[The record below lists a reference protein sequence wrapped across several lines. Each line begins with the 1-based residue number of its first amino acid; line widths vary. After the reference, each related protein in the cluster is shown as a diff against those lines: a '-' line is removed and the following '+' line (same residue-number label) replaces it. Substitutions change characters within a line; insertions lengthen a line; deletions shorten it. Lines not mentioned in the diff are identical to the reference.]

1 MDLDFNILNF
11 KFSRE
16 NGVSVETDGDKEFI
30 SLFARI
36 KRVLID
42 CKDNS
47 LKYELEFLHRYLKQ
61 LKTVIVP
68 ASTLTPSNLM
78 NLMAEGLD
86 VKHTNKDKLCS
97 ALLVSGDVAEV
108 EYIHTGYGFDTFK
121 DQTIFVSNRIHSKK
135 ALDEKVHVN
144 HSRYDIEPRGTIS
157 EWLDMYVNHI
167 HGSAE
172 LEMATIMGL
181 SAPILAYLKQFQ
193 PDLRSLLIH
202 LTGSSSSG
210 KTTALQIACSVAG
223 NPSSEAKSLVRNW
236 NGTLNSILAS
246 CQDIHGIPL
255 AFDELS
261 TNSYQNLTGVL
272 YNLTD
277 GVGRARANSE
287 GNLRPVGSWSTVF
300 LSSGELSIYNRVSSN
315 VGLRVRIFEF
325 ENLQW
330 TKSASQAEA
339 IKTLCSQN
347 FGHLLP
353 AFMDHL
359 FSADVSLGIIS
370 DYYEEQV
377 DNLMNLLPDSTTKQ
391 RVASKLAIILTTAE
405 LVNSSGLITVDT
417 EAITQILIDYEESHI
432 DDRDLGA
439 NALDKLMQHLIVNQ
453 RALSK
458 YGHNTLGYL
467 EGKNVF
473 IYREQLA
480 KLLKQLGFEDSKL
493 VINQWI
499 ASGDI
504 LQTESD
510 RNTSRVVIDGK
521 RHISYKIRIP
531 KDYVRAGLQEV
542 PSRYNTDKLLN
553 SKKPTIDTQERF
565 DLDDSDIDF

>member
-1 MDLDFNILNF
+1 MSIMSQEF
-11 KFSRE
+11 KISNYEFSTK
-16 NGVSVETDGDKEFI
+16 NGISFQTDEESLYV

-36 KRVLID
+36 KRVLLG
-42 CKDNS
+42 CGDNF
-47 LKYELEFLHRYLKQ
+47 LKYELEFIHRYLKQ
-61 LKTVIVP
+61 LKTIIVP
-68 ASTLTPSNLM
+68 ASTLTPTNLM
-78 NLMAEGLD
+78 SLMGEGID
-86 VKHTNKDKLCS
+86 VKHTNKNNLCT
-97 ALLVSGDVAEV
+97 ALLISGEKAEV
-108 EYIHTGYGFDTFK
+108 EYTHAGYGFDTFR
-121 DQTIFVSNRIHSKK
+121 DQTIFVSNRIHSTKP
-135 ALDEKVHVN
+135 LDEKIHVN
-144 HSRYDIEPRGTIS
+144 HYRYDIEPKGTL
-157 EWLDMYVNHI
+157 EAWLDMYVNHI

-330 TKSASQAEA
+330 TASASQAEA

-347 FGHLLP
+347 YGHLLP
-353 AFMDHL
+353 VFIDEL
-359 FSADVSLGIIS
+359 FNAEGGISIIN

-377 DNLMNLLPDSTTKQ
+377 EKLMSLLPDSTTKQ

-542 PSRYNTDKLLN
+542 PSRYASSQTNN
-553 SKKPTIDTQERF
+553 SSHSLDPYN
-565 DLDDSDIDF
+565 DL